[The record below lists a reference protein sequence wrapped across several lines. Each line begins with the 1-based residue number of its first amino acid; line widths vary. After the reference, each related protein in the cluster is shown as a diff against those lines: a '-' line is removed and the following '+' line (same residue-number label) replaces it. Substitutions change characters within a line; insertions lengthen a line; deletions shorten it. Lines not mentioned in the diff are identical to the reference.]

1 MKNIEKKRPVLSCV
15 ILFTI
20 CSLARII
27 EYFWIKMDE
36 TIVAENF
43 LHKAFGIVVLAIV
56 LHSCG
61 NTWKNIGF
69 IKGKTVFDI
78 LKGFLLGSCCFLAAY
93 SIECLMLY
101 QTNQNVSLDFYI
113 SGFTLNGEA
122 IRHDSSLFLLLCI
135 VLNIVNVWM
144 EEGVFRGLF
153 MKILAEKLSFIRA
166 VLLIA
171 FLFGIWHLVMPLRD
185 YVQGNISFAGAL
197 IMGIG
202 YIVLA
207 GIMSAKWSLLYKM
220 TGALWMGLGDHLF
233 NNIIVTNLLHVIS
246 NGEADRMQIIRI
258 MIGQMLSFAI
268 ITIWYRKIWK
278 NARYGEVED

>member
-1 MKNIEKKRPVLSCV
+1 MKDIEKERPVLSCV

-20 CSLARII
+20 CGLFRII
-27 EYFWIKMDE
+27 EYFVIKTDE
-36 TIVAENF
+36 TIFAENF
-43 LHKAFGIVVLAIV
+43 LHKAFGIAVLAIA
-56 LHSCG
+56 LHSHG
-61 NTWKNIGF
+61 STWKSIGF
-69 IKGKTVFDI
+69 IKGKTVSDI
-78 LKGFLLGSCCFLAAY
+78 LKGFLLGGCCFLVAY
-93 SIECLMLY
+93 SMECLVLY
-101 QTNQNVSLDFYI
+101 QANQNISLAFYI
-113 SGFTLNGEA
+113 SGFTLNGETV
-122 IRHDSSLFLLLCI
+122 RHDGFLFLLLCI
-135 VLNIVNVWM
+135 ALNIINVWM

-185 YVQGNISFAGAL
+185 YAQGNLSLADSL

-207 GIMSAKWSLLYKM
+207 GIMSIKWSLLYKM

-233 NNIIVTNLLHVIS
+233 NNVIVTNLLHVIS
-246 NGEADRMQIIRI
+246 NGEADSMQMIRI

-268 ITIWYRKIWK
+268 IIIWFFSRRSECKRI
-278 NARYGEVED
+278 